1 MEKETYSPLSN
12 KKTREP
18 FLEKIQILHEAME
31 NVIEAHETWLRDAA
45 DWTKKDESGMVRMS
59 RSWLDESLEEGK
71 DALKNLKKYKIF
83 QN

>member
-1 MEKETYSPLSN
+1 MKYTPLHN
-12 KKTREP
+12 RQTREQ

-31 NVIEAHETWLRDAA
+31 NVIEAHETWLQDAT